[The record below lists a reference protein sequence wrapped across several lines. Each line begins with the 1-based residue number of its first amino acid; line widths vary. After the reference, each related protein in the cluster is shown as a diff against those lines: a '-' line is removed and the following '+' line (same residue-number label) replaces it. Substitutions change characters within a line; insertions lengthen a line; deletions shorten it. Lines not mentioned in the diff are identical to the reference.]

1 MKPPPRFEL
10 SEDFISVA
18 PMGGLSGWIRK
29 GLPDD
34 LLADFI
40 RDPEPLCHEPSST
53 LIKRGSKSRIVRL
66 TLPVAKGESVAV
78 IVKRV
83 RFGPAWRRAGFFF
96 VSSPALRSLKNAL
109 ALMARGID
117 TPPPLA
123 AFEYRDWKRLGTSY
137 YLVEEIEGSQ
147 TLPLLW
153 LNISPRGSNTGKRKE
168 KRGMLRSLAAF
179 FHRLHSR
186 GVYHQDLKGGN
197 ILVRKRGSE
206 TWQYYLIDIDG
217 VWTRKRLSWFRRIK
231 NLVQLYR
238 TFGEHLTIKE
248 KVRFLKDYTDC
259 FLLSRER
266 RKAVA
271 TEILSMNSRWDHGLV
286 RQWFH
291 WGLRRGL

>member
-1 MKPPPRFEL
+1 MKPRPRFEL
-10 SEDFISVA
+10 SENFTFVA

-29 GLPDD
+29 DLPDG

-40 RDPEPLCHEPSST
+40 RDPELLCHEPSST

-66 TLPVAKGESVAV
+66 TLPVAEGESVAV

-109 ALMARGID
+109 ALRTRGID
-117 TPPPLA
+117 TPSPVA
-123 AFEYRDWKRLGTSY
+123 AFEYRDWKRVGTSY
-137 YLVEEIEGSQ
+137 YLVEEIEDSQ
-147 TLPLLW
+147 SLPILW
-153 LNISPRGSNTGKRKE
+153 LNIPKSGSKTGKRKE
-168 KRGMLRSLAAF
+168 KRGMLRSLATF

-186 GVYHQDLKGGN
+186 GIYHKDLKGGN
-197 ILVRKRGSE
+197 ILARKYGAE

-238 TFGEHLTIKE
+238 TFGEHLSVKE
-248 KVRFLKDYTDC
+248 KICFLKDYSDL
-259 FLLSRER
+259 FSLSRER

-271 TEILSMNSRWDHGLV
+271 AEILSMNARWDHGPV
-286 RQWFH
+286 RQWLH